1 MNAQKNYNLIQ
12 LLDKTIKDCANE
24 IIITDSSDK
33 YVLTEMVKEKLPQ
46 IEKNVIVKRV
56 TIYLKLFHK
65 MCQSTM
71 NMANKCSPFRPGAAS
86 LH

>member
-65 MCQSTM
+65 MC
-71 NMANKCSPFRPGAAS
+71 
-86 LH
+86 

>member
-1 MNAQKNYNLIQ
+1 MNAKKNYNLIQ

-33 YVLTEMVKEKLPQ
+33 YVLTQMVKEKLPQ

-56 TIYLKLFHK
+56 AIYLKLFYK
-65 MCQSTM
+65 I
-71 NMANKCSPFRPGAAS
+71 A
-86 LH
+86 